1 MSYKVLNKAPKVV
14 EGQVVSTIID
24 IKQDEPYTILSRE
37 LDGDHTQ
44 STDKKLI
51 ESVLEVVNEETTP
64 KSELKNNIKELKEE
78 LEQTKV
84 VVGEQRKIIEQQL
97 ETNRVLSNAFEELSI
112 VVLDEVLPK
121 LEKDVVDMTP
131 IEPIDPEE
139 EESEGENVIDAT
151 PIEDTA
157 QLIESEEETEEA
169 DEPVEDEGE
178 D

>member
-1 MSYKVLNKAPKVV
+1 MVYKVLNKAPKVV

-24 IKQDEPYTILSRE
+24 LKQDDPYTVLSRE

-64 KSELKNNIKELKEE
+64 KSELKSNIKELKEG
-78 LEQTKV
+78 LVQTKEI
-84 VVGEQRKIIEQQL
+84 VGEQRKIIEQQL

-131 IEPIDPEE
+131 IEPIEPEE
-139 EESEGENVIDAT
+139 EEPEGENIIDAT

-157 QLIESEEETEEA
+157 QPIEA
-169 DEPVEDEGE
+169 DESVEDEGE